1 MYEVLVCVI
10 ALAESEKF
18 KKSEFDMALLQVFL
32 ALLVLIVTA
41 DVFVSVRAKRNMQ
54 DICQNGSLTKNVSAS
69 SFADWNISEGNLNIW
84 N

>member
-18 KKSEFDMALLQVFL
+18 KKSEFDMAFLQVFL

-41 DVFVSVRAKRNMQ
+41 DVFVSARADRNMQ
-54 DICQNGSLTKNVSAS
+54 DICQNGSVTKNISAS
-69 SFADWNISEGNLNIW
+69 SFAAWNISEGNLNIW